1 MMVFAKIPHLKFF
14 VKIYFR
20 LYERKANTLWRDPAM
35 DYPRSRLGR
44 LKIFHIKALKRAV
57 VLYRTV
63 IRIISILRIIYILR
77 IIQILRI
84 I

>member
-1 MMVFAKIPHLKFF
+1 MKVFAKIPHIKFF

-20 LYERKANTLWRDPAM
+20 LNERRAI

-57 VLYRTV
+57 VLSRTV